1 MIMVVVINYG
11 DLAHANGGCDGG
23 DGDNDNGVAMM
34 VVVSL
39 LLIVNALVCRAQG
52 WVTLD
57 GDLDLGGES

>member
-11 DLAHANGGCDGG
+11 DLAHANGGCDGDGG

-39 LLIVNALVCRAQG
+39 LLMVNDGGLSRAG
-52 WVTLD
+52 VGYTRRR
-57 GDLDLGGES
+57 S